1 MSLSCQPG
9 ATAPP
14 STCTPSPVNAI
25 PSFTFTIAAGAATP
39 GHYSFA
45 AQGTDGTLTH
55 SFPNLNFD
63 VVDFGIAAPLPS
75 SITAFYE
82 PSTSTSTSSS
92 VTLSAAGNLPDS
104 VSLACESNILLPN
117 ATCNF
122 ARAGPYS
129 PTASVPDSASV
140 SITVPAATAAGD
152 YNVVLDV
159 SSSTDAGS
167 ATKTQALP
175 LHVVQFTPSA
185 FTPPAVTVG
194 AGNISDSATTQLT
207 ASSNFLNPGTVT
219 LACTAGL
226 PAGGVCNFSPN
237 NGVASSFPS
246 PESVAVSVPFNT
258 PAAAPTVTVTA
269 TGHSGGASF
278 AQNQS
283 LTLNIPPP
291 ALSLGTPSPMNVT
304 MVDHSFSAPV
314 TVQITPTNLAGTV
327 TLSCGNLPLGVT
339 CRFSPSDA
347 VNVAGRPTSFVVV
360 FEANGAAQSDV
371 NNITIQANATINSL
385 LVSSSIGLGQL
396 SIAIPATT
404 TNVSLNVAAVNSV
417 TNAAL
422 INVGDPNLRI
432 TASVDNIGSTY
443 SAAVWAVTFSSPV
456 TLVTASN
463 PNCNQTAP
471 IMVSCNIGDVMVST
485 GNQYSFKVSPLR
497 ARALVIDNVLTSPT
511 VGDSD
516 LNNNAATAPAVQIR
530 PRPLARRGLVPKTP

>member
-1 MSLSCQPG
+1 M
-9 ATAPP
+9 
-14 STCTPSPVNAI
+14 
-25 PSFTFTIAAGAATP
+25 
-39 GHYSFA
+39 
-45 AQGTDGTLTH
+45 
-55 SFPNLNFD
+55 
-63 VVDFGIAAPLPS
+63 
-75 SITAFYE
+75 
-82 PSTSTSTSSS
+82 
-92 VTLSAAGNLPDS
+92 
-104 VSLACESNILLPN
+104 
-117 ATCNF
+117 
-122 ARAGPYS
+122 
-129 PTASVPDSASV
+129 
-140 SITVPAATAAGD
+140 
-152 YNVVLDV
+152 
-159 SSSTDAGS
+159 
-167 ATKTQALP
+167 
-175 LHVVQFTPSA
+175 
-185 FTPPAVTVG
+185 TVG

-269 TGHSGGASF
+269 TGNSGGASF

-283 LTLNIPPP
+283 LTLNIPAP
-291 ALSLGTPSPMNVT
+291 ALSVGAIAGTPVN
-304 MVDHSFSAPV
+304 MVNNSFSAPV
-314 TVQITPTNLAGTV
+314 IVQITPMNLAGVV
-327 TLSCGNLPLGVT
+327 TLSCGNLPAGVT
-339 CRFSPSDA
+339 CRFSPSA
-347 VNVAGRPTSFVVV
+347 TVNLVGKPSSFLVF
-360 FEANGAAQSDV
+360 FEANVAISPSTFS
-371 NNITIQANATINSL
+371 NITIQADATINNTP
-385 LVSSSIGLGQL
+385 VTSSIGLGQL
-396 SIAIPATT
+396 NITAPATT